1 MKRYILPV
9 VVLSL
14 CVLFAGCKK
23 DDENAKDVLENIQS
37 SSVSETEAS
46 ASTAETTHTK
56 TSKTRILI
64 TAPGS
69 QTQPVSDSDSDSI
82 TDDSSSYDSSSAS
95 AGSDDSS
102 TDSDSNGQGGYS
114 SDIMSVAQ
122 AQFEKSCQMQ
132 WNLIVDCPYNM
143 DYDNMTG
150 SGAVPI
156 DDSNITSVEDVAD
169 TYRTVF
175 ETADP
180 VYSKYYDDGDKVYCY
195 DGGRGANIYYTGTD
209 LELVSQSDTE
219 LVFNAVSH
227 YSDDNTP
234 ERTKTFSMVLED
246 GVWKTESFS
255 LPY

>member
-14 CVLFAGCKK
+14 CVLFSGCKK

-37 SSVSETEAS
+37 SSVSETETS

-64 TAPGS
+64 TAPVS
-69 QTQPVSDSDSDSI
+69 QTQPVSDSDSDS

-102 TDSDSNGQGGYS
+102 TDSDSNGQSGYS

-156 DDSNITSVEDVAD
+156 DDSNITSVEDVAN